1 MAKSR
6 DRGRREEKKKKKEK
20 KPKGVTPPFG
30 QSFGATG
37 FTPRRE
43 PGMPGS
49 AGAPQE

>member
-6 DRGRREEKKKKKEK
+6 DRGRREEKKKKKL
-20 KPKGVTPPFG
+20 PKAAAPPLG
-30 QSFGATG
+30 NPT

-49 AGAPQE
+49 AGAPSE

>member
-6 DRGRREEKKKKKEK
+6 DKGRREEKKKKKEK

-30 QSFGATG
+30 GTSTFS
-37 FTPRRE
+37 PRRE

-49 AGAPQE
+49 AGAPPE

>member
-6 DRGRREEKKKKKEK
+6 DKGNREAKKKKKEK
-20 KPKGVTPPFG
+20 KPKGVTPSVG
-30 QSFGATG
+30 GTT

-49 AGAPQE
+49 PGAPAE

>member
-6 DRGRREEKKKKKEK
+6 DKGHREEKKKKKEK
-20 KPKGVTPPFG
+20 KPKGVTPPLG
-30 QSFGATG
+30 GST

-49 AGAPQE
+49 AGAPPE

>member
-6 DRGRREEKKKKKEK
+6 DKGHREEKKKKKEK
-20 KPKGVTPPFG
+20 KPKGVQPTFG
-30 QSFGATG
+30 GSA

-49 AGAPQE
+49 AGAPPE

>member
-20 KPKGVTPPFG
+20 KPKGAPTPFG
-30 QSFGATG
+30 GVG

-43 PGMPGS
+43 PGTPGP
-49 AGAPQE
+49 AGAPPE